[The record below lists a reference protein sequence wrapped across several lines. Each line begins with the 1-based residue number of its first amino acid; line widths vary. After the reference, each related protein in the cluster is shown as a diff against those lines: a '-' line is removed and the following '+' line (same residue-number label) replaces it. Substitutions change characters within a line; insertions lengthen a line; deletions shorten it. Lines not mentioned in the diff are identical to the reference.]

1 MAALCFKYLYVSV
14 EIKGCEV
21 THPAIMP
28 DIRVELKRAGIT
40 VEEIISLCLEKSTQ
54 CGKHS
59 PTNKHNAENTSEPE
73 KPVMTRL
80 CNWRWLSLLLP
91 GWWWFMV
98 NNNSLVSL
106 LNHLIL
112 GRVADRASWRSDR
125 RLPVIIL

>member
-40 VEEIISLCLEKSTQ
+40 VEKIISLCLEKSTQ
-54 CGKHS
+54 CSKHR
-59 PTNKHNAENTSEPE
+59 PANKHNAENTSEPE
-73 KPVMTRL
+73 KPVMTRPF
-80 CNWRWLSLLLP
+80 CWLSLVLP

-106 LNHLIL
+106 LDHLIL
-112 GRVADRASWRSDR
+112 GCGVADCASWRPDR
-125 RLPVIIL
+125 RV